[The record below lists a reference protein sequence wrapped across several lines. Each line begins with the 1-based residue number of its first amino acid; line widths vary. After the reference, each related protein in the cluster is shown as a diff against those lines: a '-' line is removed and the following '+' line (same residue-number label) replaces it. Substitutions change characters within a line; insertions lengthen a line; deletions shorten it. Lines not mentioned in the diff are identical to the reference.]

1 MEAISDMKKLLLFA
15 CAILAFLSVSCN
27 QDLKDSDTIE
37 LIVNTGDID
46 TKTAVVLDSDQ
57 YKSTWK
63 AGDKIYLMEMTHFY
77 SSSYSA
83 TDLTEYSSSPLT
95 ADTKT
100 ASFPITLIAKGKD
113 PGDKYRYIMYYPVD
127 PYVDG
132 SAYSAPPEYDLGKG
146 HLTYRL
152 GIVTTQKPTA
162 DSFDPNADLLVSE
175 LVESDT
181 QPSLIAAKFAR
192 VGSIARVV
200 LKGLPVGATVKSG
213 TMSFPDFWSP
223 YCFEIDP
230 VANSAGLSTLIKGA
244 KEINFQ
250 PQGVTVDSNGEAVI
264 WLRTASG
271 TLDNWFAFRVL
282 VNNGSDAYYSKTV
295 DLHALSKTLVFD
307 QGKLTKFSVTLAAE

>member
-46 TKTAVVLDSDQ
+46 TKTAVVLESDQ

-63 AGDKIYLMEMTHFY
+63 AGDKIVLMELTHFY
-77 SSSYSA
+77 NSSFSTSSDLKQYESSA
-83 TDLTEYSSSPLT
+83 LA

-100 ASFPITLIAKGKD
+100 ASFPITLTARGKD
-113 PGDKYRYIMYYPVD
+113 AGDKYRYIMYYPVT
-127 PYVDG
+127 PAL
-132 SAYSAPPEYDLGKG
+132 AYSEPPQYDSGKG
-146 HLTYRL
+146 HVTYRL

-162 DSFDPNADLLVSE
+162 DSFDPKLVSE
-175 LVESDT
+175 LIESDS
-181 QPSLIAAKFAR
+181 QPSVINAKFAR

-230 VANSAGLSTLIKGA
+230 VAGEVMELIKGA
-244 KEINFQ
+244 NEIIFE

-295 DLHALSKTLVFD
+295 ELHALSKTLVFD
-307 QGKLTKFSVTLAAE
+307 QGKLTKFSVTLTAE